1 MRPPT
6 LPPTAAWAGNPP
18 FRRLTPSTLS
28 PAKAEGGA
36 IFIGPDCEVHLQDA
50 TFTGNQAPPHPD
62 AHSNSLCAP
71 RGAACQS
78 KGPNIYHR
86 GGCGYFGHIY
96 VYPGCNIAASS
107 SGTDDQ

>member
-50 TFTGNQAPPHPD
+50 TFSGNSAPKHPR
-62 AHSNSLCAP
+62 AP
-71 RGAACQS
+71 SWVYAS
-78 KGPNIYHR
+78 GPNVYHV
-86 GGCGYFGHIY
+86 GECNGKFGIIY
-96 VYPGCNIAASS
+96 VYPGCNIAASQ
-107 SGTDDQ
+107 SGTEEK